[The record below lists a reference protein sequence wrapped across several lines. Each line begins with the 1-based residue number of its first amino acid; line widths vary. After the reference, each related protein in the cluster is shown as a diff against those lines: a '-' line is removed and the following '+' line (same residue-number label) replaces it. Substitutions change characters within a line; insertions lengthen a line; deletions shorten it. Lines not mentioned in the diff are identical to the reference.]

1 MTKYHELLLTFDICV
16 NLLLSIMQQKCF
28 RPEVA
33 PLTWFC
39 LEWLV
44 FLWGKYHV
52 MFIFIL
58 LILLCKQSILT
69 IPVCQSSVHSMV
81 SARYRKLVILCVNAS
96 QNAQTFMTLF
106 AAQTERTTRVNAFL
120 SHRLAKPRLRSRWLV
135 ALKSVVGSKDILVF
149 PGASCSKGG

>member
-1 MTKYHELLLTFDICV
+1 MSCSLTSDICV
-16 NLLLSIMQQKCF
+16 TLLLCIMQQKCF

-33 PLTWFC
+33 PLLDFVSNGWLSCGVNITSRLPLFC
-39 LEWLV
+39 
-44 FLWGKYHV
+44 
-52 MFIFIL
+52 
-58 LILLCKQSILT
+58 CKQSILT

-81 SARYRKLVILCVNAS
+81 SARYHKLVILCVNAS

-135 ALKSVVGSKDILVF
+135 ALKSVVSSKVILR
-149 PGASCSKGG
+149 